1 MVTIYGFSKTTKIP
15 IITLQSSNKQRE
27 INDKIEHLEI
37 YYPEL
42 DIEVRH

>member
-1 MVTIYGFSKTTKIP
+1 MVTIYGYSKTAKNP
-15 IITLQSSNKQRE
+15 VITLHSSDKQQE

-42 DIEVRH
+42 AIEVRY

>member
-1 MVTIYGFSKTTKIP
+1 MVTIFGYSKTTKTP
-15 IITLQSSNKQRE
+15 VITLQSSDKQQE

-42 DIEVRH
+42 TIEVRY